1 MSIVQLLMFD
11 PLSKFCI
18 WRLCSFIQVYVKNF
32 SHGNA
37 YKPRRTVGG
46 MRLKNKGFVPPL
58 MLHMFFLCS
67 FRDDYC
73 YTVIAGGENGPSE
86 FEFRRKNVFCGTK
99 RRDFRQVRQV
109 LSPNISCPSLSFTIK
124 PTVGL
129 NSSCR
134 TRKTTSRRTISSP
147 HNPER
152 RLVSFV
158 SKAFLI
164 LGQLFQRH
172 LLLSYAEKF

>member
-1 MSIVQLLMFD
+1 MSIANVQLTGKKLFD

-73 YTVIAGGENGPSE
+73 YTVIAGGGNGHSE
-86 FEFRRKNVFCGTK
+86 FEFRRKVEQREG
-99 RRDFRQVRQV
+99 
-109 LSPNISCPSLSFTIK
+109 ISD
-124 PTVGL
+124 
-129 NSSCR
+129 R
-134 TRKTTSRRTISSP
+134 
-147 HNPER
+147 
-152 RLVSFV
+152 
-158 SKAFLI
+158 
-164 LGQLFQRH
+164 
-172 LLLSYAEKF
+172 

>member
-1 MSIVQLLMFD
+1 MASSRSGICFRISVSHVGSPVRTTNIRRKRNKTRIVPSAIKIADSREIFSFIFLIKLGTRYRTRGATMYVHCSIANVQLTGKKLFD

-18 WRLCSFIQVYVKNF
+18 WRLCSFIQEYVKNF

-37 YKPRRTVGG
+37 HKPRRTVGG

-99 RRDFRQVRQV
+99 RRDFR
-109 LSPNISCPSLSFTIK
+109 
-124 PTVGL
+124 
-129 NSSCR
+129 
-134 TRKTTSRRTISSP
+134 
-147 HNPER
+147 
-152 RLVSFV
+152 
-158 SKAFLI
+158 
-164 LGQLFQRH
+164 
-172 LLLSYAEKF
+172 